1 MKNLIVL
8 VISLSFLSIFAH
20 AKECKNMIGTFQIIP
35 FLDSNGM
42 NSMTQDF
49 ADVSLG
55 KPLFKIEKQDNQA
68 KLIDLLHSKSYI
80 IKFQPFK
87 NDSILDSI
95 FKTPVTICSATI
107 NHKSNIAQVELSKVK
122 QQQLTN
128 GLKAIRKSWGKHPCY
143 IAGKNA
149 NPLQTNPNIQYY
161 TINTQS

>member
-1 MKNLIVL
+1 
-8 VISLSFLSIFAH
+8 
-20 AKECKNMIGTFQIIP
+20 MIGTFQIIP

-42 NSMTQDF
+42 NSTTQDF

-55 KPLFKIEKQDNQA
+55 KPLFKIENQSNQA
-68 KLIDLLHSKSYI
+68 KLTDLLHSKSYI

-95 FKTPVTICSATI
+95 FKTPVTTCFTTI
-107 NHKSNIAQVELSKVK
+107 DHKSNIAQVDLSKVN

-128 GLKAIRKSWGKHPCY
+128 GLKAIRKSWEEHSYY
-143 IAGKNA
+143 IAGGNA

-161 TINTQS
+161 TIL